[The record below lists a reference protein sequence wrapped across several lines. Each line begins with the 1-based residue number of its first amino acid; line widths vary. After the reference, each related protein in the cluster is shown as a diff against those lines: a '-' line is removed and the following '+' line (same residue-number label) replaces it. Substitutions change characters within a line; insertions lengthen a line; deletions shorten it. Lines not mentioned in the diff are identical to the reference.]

1 MKKVVTF
8 LFVATLN
15 MVLFAQEAR
24 KTIVDTA
31 QNKYFVSLSA
41 ASFADSVKAGNV
53 LVVDVRTEKEYAT
66 GHIEGAINIVWD
78 NNFKTSLQATNLSK
92 EQPLAVYCRSGR
104 RSKAAANV
112 LVQEGYKVIELDK
125 GIISWQ
131 QEKFPTLK

>member
-1 MKKVVTF
+1 MKKAITF
-8 LFVATLN
+8 LFVAALN

-53 LVVDVRTEKEYAT
+53 VLVDVRTEKEYAT
-66 GHIEGAINIVWD
+66 EHIEGSTNVVWG
-78 NNFKTSLQATNLSK
+78 NNFDSLLQKANLDKGKTI
-92 EQPLAVYCRSGR
+92 AVYCRSGR
-104 RSKAAANV
+104 RSKGAAKT
-112 LVQEGYKVIELDK
+112 LTLKGYNVIELDK

-131 QEKFPTLK
+131 QAGLPVVK

>member
-66 GHIEGAINIVWD
+66 GHIEGSANVVWG
-78 NNFKTSLQATNLSK
+78 NNFETLLQAANLDK
-92 EQPLAVYCRSGR
+92 GKTIAVYCRSGR
-104 RSKAAANV
+104 RSKGAAKTLA
-112 LVQEGYKVIELDK
+112 LKGYNVIELDK
-125 GIISWQ
+125 GIVGWQ
-131 QEKFPTLK
+131 QAGLPVAK

>member
-1 MKKVVTF
+1 MKKIVIF
-8 LFVATLN
+8 LLVAIMGTTLY
-15 MVLFAQEAR
+15 AQQSQPTQTT
-24 KTIVDTA
+24 KTYCSLTA
-31 QNKYFVSLSA
+31 KE
-41 ASFADSVKAGNV
+41 FADSVSTVKAI
-53 LVVDVRTEKEYAT
+53 VVDVRTVKEYET

-78 NNFKTSLQATNLSK
+78 NNFKTSLQNAKLSK

-131 QEKFPTLK
+131 QSGLPVVK